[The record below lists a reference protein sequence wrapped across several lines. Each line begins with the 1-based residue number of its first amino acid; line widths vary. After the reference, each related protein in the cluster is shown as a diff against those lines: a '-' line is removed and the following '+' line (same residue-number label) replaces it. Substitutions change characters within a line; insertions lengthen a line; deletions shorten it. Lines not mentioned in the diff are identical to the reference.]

1 MPRRLWSD
9 LRWAFQRCLP
19 RNTPRHARGWRGA
32 SSRPHSS
39 GTVWASTAAHLSGVL
54 TLEEALHL
62 VWLRG
67 QLFETLPAGAMLS
80 VAMDPNELR
89 TLMSPGLDIAAINAP
104 TLCVA
109 SGPVALV
116 DELQR
121 TLTERGVDT
130 RRVRVAAAAHSRMV
144 DPILDEFRAFFSR
157 VTLRPRKFPLLSNA
171 TGAWLTSAEAVD
183 PDTGWPPSPYCAIR
197 GGLARAVPTPLGRQR
212 AARSWARTHARVA
225 GTVHPDRPPHQ
236 PVLTSARHP
245 DEAGSDVAIML
256 GTLGRLWSHGV
267 AVDWT
272 AFTANEQPHKV
283 PLPTYPFARTRHW
296 IEARKAMTS
305 RSILRPHPRGKR
317 ADIGSWFYRPQWQ
330 RRRLLQSATKTRG
343 GDHFADESG
352 VGEALAERLRD
363 SRVRIVR
370 SGRVFAREGSGFTV
384 PLDDSAA
391 YVELLRLVLQE
402 DGAPESVIH
411 LLNLSPPAAG
421 SPRARLDETM
431 SRAFLSL
438 LHLAQAIGELEL
450 TSPLQVTVVSS
461 TLQWV
466 SRDDTVEAEKA
477 LLLGPVRVIP
487 REYSNVRCQ
496 SIDVVYPQDDVARD
510 RILTQLV
517 ARSAF
522 ATRIR
527 WSHIA
532 ERIATFRRFRPFVS
546 RSRCDR
552 RRAFAVEACI

>member
-1 MPRRLWSD
+1 MDECLKSLAQSA
-9 LRWAFQRCLP
+9 LRMEIAAHPQPGGEGCRGGSGATFGGPSSAVC
-19 RNTPRHARGWRGA
+19 HAI
-32 SSRPHSS
+32 RP
-39 GTVWASTAAHLSGVL
+39 GTHVDGVGHQAVRIHRAQYGRATAAHLSGVL

-80 VAMDPNELR
+80 VGMDPNELR

-157 VTLRPRKFPLLSNA
+157 VTLRPQVPPTVERNWRVADVGGGRRPEYWVA
-171 TGAWLTSAEAVD
+171 TFAILCDSRRA
-183 PDTGWPPSPYCAIR
+183 CASCADAP
-197 GGLARAVPTPLGRQR
+197 GTAACCSKLGQD
-212 AARSWARTHARVA
+212 ARSRRWH
-225 GTVHPDRPPHQ
+225 GYPDRPPLQ

-267 AVDWT
+267 AIDWT

-296 IEARKAMTS
+296 IEAPEGHDVALDS
-305 RSILRPHPRGKR
+305 APASGEGGKR

-343 GDHFADESG
+343 GVIIFADENG
-352 VGEALAERLRD
+352 GEAR
-363 SRVRIVR
+363 
-370 SGRVFAREGSGFTV
+370 
-384 PLDDSAA
+384 
-391 YVELLRLVLQE
+391 
-402 DGAPESVIH
+402 GAPSRLARANRSFRKGVCARGSRLYRAARRQRGIRGVA
-411 LLNLSPPAAG
+411 PPRPAG
-421 SPRARLDETM
+421 GWGA
-431 SRAFLSL
+431 
-438 LHLAQAIGELEL
+438 
-450 TSPLQVTVVSS
+450 
-461 TLQWV
+461 
-466 SRDDTVEAEKA
+466 
-477 LLLGPVRVIP
+477 
-487 REYSNVRCQ
+487 
-496 SIDVVYPQDDVARD
+496 
-510 RILTQLV
+510 
-517 ARSAF
+517 
-522 ATRIR
+522 
-527 WSHIA
+527 
-532 ERIATFRRFRPFVS
+532 
-546 RSRCDR
+546 
-552 RRAFAVEACI
+552 